1 MASPDRIAL
10 VTGASRG
17 IGAACA
23 TALLADGWT
32 VVFAARDRGALDRAI
47 SAAGAASDAAAGAA
61 PDSAAPVLA
70 DVCSGRTSGATPGR
84 AVAIAVDVC
93 DRASVDA
100 LFSSILSRF
109 GRLDLLFNN
118 AGMFPP
124 SRPID
129 EVTPED
135 WDAAVS
141 TNLSGM
147 FFVMQQAFRMMKA
160 QHPQGGRIINNGSLA
175 AFAPRPGSV
184 AYTATKH
191 GVLGLTRAASLDG
204 RAFGIS
210 VGQIDIGNAATEM
223 TAHVEQ
229 GALQADGSM
238 RPEVRMDLAHVAAA
252 VVTMARL
259 PNTASIQSL
268 TLLPTTM
275 PFIGRG

>member
-1 MASPDRIAL
+1 MASNERIAL

-23 TALLADGWT
+23 TALLADGWN
-32 VVFAARDRGALDRAI
+32 VVFAARDRGALEQAI
-47 SAAGAASDAAAGAA
+47 AAAADPAGGAAVRD
-61 PDSAAPVLA
+61 
-70 DVCSGRTSGATPGR
+70 R
-84 AVAIAVDVC
+84 AVAMTVDVC
-93 DRASVDA
+93 DRASIDA
-100 LFSSILSRF
+100 LFSGIAARF

-118 AGMFPP
+118 AGLFPP
-124 SRPID
+124 SKPID
-129 EVTPED
+129 EVAPED
-135 WDAAVS
+135 WDAAVR

-160 QHPQGGRIINNGSLA
+160 QRPQGGRIINNGSLA
-175 AFAPRPGSV
+175 AFAPRPASI

-204 RAFGIS
+204 RSCGIA
-210 VGQIDIGNAATEM
+210 VGQIDIGNAATAM

-238 RPEVRMDLAHVAAA
+238 RPEVRMDLQHVASA

-259 PNTASIQSL
+259 PNEASIQSL
-268 TLLPTTM
+268 TILPTTM

>member
-1 MASPDRIAL
+1 MASHDRIAL

-23 TALLADGWT
+23 TALLADGWH
-32 VVFAARDRGALDRAI
+32 VVFAARDRQALERAI
-47 SAAGAASDAAAGAA
+47 ADAGAIGE
-61 PDSAAPVLA
+61 
-70 DVCSGRTSGATPGR
+70 R
-84 AVAIAVDVC
+84 AVAMTVDVC
-93 DRASVDA
+93 DRASIDA
-100 LFSSILSRF
+100 LFAGISERF

-135 WDAAVS
+135 WDAAVR

-147 FFVMQQAFRMMKA
+147 FFVLQRAFRMMKA
-160 QHPQGGRIINNGSLA
+160 QRPQGGRIINNGSLA
-175 AFAPRPGSV
+175 AFAPRPESV

-204 RAFGIS
+204 RACGIA
-210 VGQIDIGNAATEM
+210 VGQIDIGNAATAM

-238 RPEVRMDLAHVAAA
+238 RPEVRMDLNHVAAA

-259 PNTASIQSL
+259 PNEASIQSL
-268 TLLPTTM
+268 TILPTTM

>member
-1 MASPDRIAL
+1 MASHDRIAL

-23 TALLADGWT
+23 TALLADGWH
-32 VVFAARDRGALDRAI
+32 VVFAARDRQALERAI
-47 SAAGAASDAAAGAA
+47 ADAGAIGE
-61 PDSAAPVLA
+61 
-70 DVCSGRTSGATPGR
+70 R
-84 AVAIAVDVC
+84 AVAMTVDVC
-93 DRASVDA
+93 DRASIDA
-100 LFSSILSRF
+100 LFAGISERF

-135 WDAAVS
+135 WDAAVR

-147 FFVMQQAFRMMKA
+147 FFVLQRAFRMMKA
-160 QHPQGGRIINNGSLA
+160 QRPQGGRIINNGSLA
-175 AFAPRPGSV
+175 AFAPRPESV
-184 AYTATKH
+184 VYTATKH

-204 RAFGIS
+204 RACGIA
-210 VGQIDIGNAATEM
+210 VGQIDIGNAATAM

-238 RPEVRMDLAHVAAA
+238 RPEVRMDLNHVAAA

-259 PNTASIQSL
+259 PNEASIQSL
-268 TLLPTTM
+268 TILPTTM

>member
-1 MASPDRIAL
+1 MASNERIAL

-23 TALLADGWT
+23 TALLADGWN
-32 VVFAARDRGALDRAI
+32 VVFAARDRGGLEQAI
-47 SAAGAASDAAAGAA
+47 AAAAGPAGEVA
-61 PDSAAPVLA
+61 VRD
-70 DVCSGRTSGATPGR
+70 R
-84 AVAIAVDVC
+84 AVAMTVDVC
-93 DRASVDA
+93 DRASIDA
-100 LFSSILSRF
+100 LFGGIAARF

-118 AGMFPP
+118 AGLFPP
-124 SRPID
+124 SKPID
-129 EVTPED
+129 EVAPED
-135 WDAAVS
+135 WEAAVR

-160 QHPQGGRIINNGSLA
+160 QRPQGGRIINNGSLA
-175 AFAPRPGSV
+175 AFAPRPASI

-204 RAFGIS
+204 RSCGIA
-210 VGQIDIGNAATEM
+210 VGQIDIGNAATAM

-238 RPEVRMDLAHVAAA
+238 RPEVRMDLQHVASA

-259 PNTASIQSL
+259 PNEASIQSL
-268 TLLPTTM
+268 TILPTTM

>member
-1 MASPDRIAL
+1 MATFDRIAL
-10 VTGASRG
+10 VTGASSG

-32 VVFAARDRGALDRAI
+32 VVFAARNRQALEQTVAEAIGTADGA
-47 SAAGAASDAAAGAA
+47 
-61 PDSAAPVLA
+61 
-70 DVCSGRTSGATPGR
+70 SGAPAAKTLRDR
-84 AVAIAVDVC
+84 AVAMTVDVC
-93 DRASVDA
+93 DRASIDA
-100 LFSSILSRF
+100 LFAGIAGRF

-118 AGMFPP
+118 AGVFPP
-124 SRPID
+124 SKPVD

-135 WDAAVS
+135 WDAAVR

-160 QHPQGGRIINNGSLA
+160 QRPQGGRIINNGSLA
-175 AFAPRPGSV
+175 AHAPRPESV

-204 RAFGIS
+204 RSCGIA
-210 VGQIDIGNAATEM
+210 VGQIDIGNAATAM

-229 GALQADGSM
+229 GALQGDGSM
-238 RPEVRMDLAHVAAA
+238 RPEVRMDLRHVASA

-259 PNTASIQSL
+259 PNEVSIQSL
-268 TLLPTTM
+268 TVLPTTM